1 MPNIQASTR
10 ERARIAADEPDH
22 IPEAIPNAK
31 KVAAIA
37 GIQLPLFA
45 SIPAGMPQAFDST
58 EAEETLRFI
67 NRRLEEN
74 ATAIEGCQKCDNLAD
89 LLALQQ
95 KRMAQAALDF
105 FDESVRMGETMHKLA
120 MEKSEESK
128 SLNPTGMRKAE
139 RRAEHQEAA

>member
-1 MPNIQASTR
+1 MVHSNSERNESVHMPFGFGTFAIFNGSLANAMNHNRSVIEQSM
-10 ERARIAADEPDH
+10 RAWH
-22 IPEAIPNAK
+22 
-31 KVAAIA
+31 
-37 GIQLPLFA
+37 
-45 SIPAGMPQAFDST
+45 
-58 EAEETLRFI
+58 EETLRFI